1 MIVFYDSWCPTC
13 TAVADR
19 TKKLDKK
26 GKVKFVSF
34 RDKEVVEKY
43 ELSQEL

>member
-1 MIVFYDSWCPTC
+1 MIVFYDSWCPMC

-26 GKVKFVSF
+26 V
-34 RDKEVVEKY
+34 R
-43 ELSQEL
+43 